1 MSDFTNERSNSIID
15 TSLTE
20 LAFIFF
26 FILLIFTAWK
36 INDIT
41 DELKSNTDD
50 KGVLELEI
58 KQLQETLKAAS
69 EFFDLEKEVSPEE
82 LFNELILGREAVT
95 ELEKTKEELDQM
107 TSSLSEIVEASSS
120 KNINEIAKK
129 IKDMEEAKEFI
140 SEKGLGEGTITEA
153 LKNIVKESSNA
164 KGQNKN
170 LRNKIKILGNGLDHP
185 PCWADEETG
194 AIQYVFNVIINEDSI
209 EVLEGWPEK
218 RRNEALTN
226 ANIHSVIGSYASN
239 SMLWGQ
245 SNALFK
251 ESITN
256 ECRHVVRVFDHAE
269 SKTAFKTYLSGIE
282 SHFYKYLRNDR
293 YAK

>member
-26 FILLIFTAWK
+26 FILLIFSAWK
-36 INDIT
+36 IDDIT
-41 DELKSNTDD
+41 HELQSNTDD

-58 KQLQETLKAAS
+58 KQLQETLKSAS
-69 EFFDLEKEVSPEE
+69 NFFNLEKEVSPEE

-107 TSSLSEIVEASSS
+107 TSSLNEIIEVSSS
-120 KNINEIAKK
+120 NDIKEIAKE
-129 IKDMEEAKEFI
+129 IKEIKEAKEFI
-140 SEKGLGEGTITEA
+140 SEKGLGEGTITET
-153 LKNIVKESSNA
+153 LENIVKESSDT

-170 LRNKIKILGNGLDHP
+170 LRNKIKTLGNGLDHP

-218 RRNEALTN
+218 RRDEALAN

-256 ECRHVVRVFDHAE
+256 ECRHVVRIFDHAE
-269 SKTAFKTYLSGIE
+269 SKTAFKNYLSGIE